1 MEAFGCFK
9 WGLLGYLRR
18 IMEDSAGDSLNCEDL
33 DQEVLKERNISK
45 CPRNLPCKMLAK
57 IVATFTTVLK
67 TCLRLN

>member
-1 MEAFGCFK
+1 
-9 WGLLGYLRR
+9 
-18 IMEDSAGDSLNCEDL
+18 MEDSAGDSLNCEDL

-67 TCLRLN
+67 TRLRLN